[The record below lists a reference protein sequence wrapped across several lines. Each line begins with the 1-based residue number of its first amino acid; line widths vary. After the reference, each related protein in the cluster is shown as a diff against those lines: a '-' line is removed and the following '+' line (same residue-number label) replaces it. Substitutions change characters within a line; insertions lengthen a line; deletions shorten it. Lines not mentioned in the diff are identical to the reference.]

1 MKAVLD
7 VIRRWRDETVSRGQL
22 ARFDDR
28 LLDDLG
34 IVRGDIPRLV
44 RRLR

>member
-1 MKAVLD
+1 MKAVLGM
-7 VIRRWRDETVSRGQL
+7 IRRWRDESVSRAQL

-34 IVRGDIPRLV
+34 IVRGDIPRIV
-44 RRLR
+44 RRLK